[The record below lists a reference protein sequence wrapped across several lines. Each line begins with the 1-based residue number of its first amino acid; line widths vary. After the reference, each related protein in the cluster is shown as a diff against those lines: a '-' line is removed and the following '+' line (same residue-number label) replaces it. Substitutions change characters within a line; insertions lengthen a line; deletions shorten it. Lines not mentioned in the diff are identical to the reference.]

1 MYFECKNED
10 TIIFKYCDSVPE
22 NWVIGCSSTRNQ
34 ANFIIRGVLVRRE
47 RENVLTGNVVANKC
61 GRIKVQVMILSF
73 RAFLPACDL
82 KIA

>member
-1 MYFECKNED
+1 VYFQRKNED
-10 TIIFKYCDSVPE
+10 TIIFKYCDSVLE
-22 NWVIGCSSTRNQ
+22 NWVIGCISTGKQ

-47 RENVLTGNVVANKC
+47 RKNVLTGNVLAKKC
-61 GRIKVQVMILSF
+61 GRIKVHVMILSF